1 MAAASVGHVK
11 AFSTLPRVVLVTRK
25 TPLELLVEH
34 HGTLGQARF
43 YLESRGQEIAG
54 DQEAHERFES
64 GLAEVVHAIPPDQRR
79 VRIDREQ
86 LDRFLFAPDDIVVIV
101 GQDGLVPNVAKYLS
115 GQLALGINP
124 DPERYDGVLC
134 RHAPRAMPRLL
145 AWALD
150 PQGSA
155 FAVERRTMAVA
166 RREDGQRLFA
176 LNEIFAG
183 HQSHQSARYR
193 IRVESSGASVDA
205 REERHSSSGVVCA
218 TGTGATGW
226 ARSICEQSHPQET
239 LPRPDQPQL
248 AWFVREPFP
257 SVFTQTG
264 MQNGLLGPG
273 EKLVLS
279 SEMGEGGVIFA
290 DGIEADRLELL
301 SGQVVTLGISSS
313 TFNLVVAVT
322 SETVTPEKDPARAAR
337 PASRRTSRKR

>member
-1 MAAASVGHVK
+1 VAAASVGHVK
-11 AFSTLPRVVLVTRK
+11 TFSTLPRVVLVTRK

-86 LDRFLFAPDDIVVIV
+86 LDRFLFAPDDVVVIV

-115 GQLALGINP
+115 GQLTLGINP

-134 RHAPRAMPRLL
+134 RHSPRAMPRLL

-150 PQGSA
+150 PQGPA

-193 IRVESSGASVDA
+193 IRTEPFDA
-205 REERHSSSGVVCA
+205 RDERHSSSGVVCA

-226 ARSICEQSHPQET
+226 ARSICEQSHPQAP
-239 LPRPDQPQL
+239 LPRPDQPRL

-264 MQNGLLGPG
+264 MQNGFLGPG
-273 EKLVLS
+273 ETLVLS
-279 SEMGEGGVIFA
+279 SEMGERGVVFA
-290 DGIEADRLELL
+290 DGIEADRLEFL
-301 SGQVVTLGISSS
+301 SGQVVTLGISAS
-313 TFNLVVAVT
+313 TFNLVVAV
-322 SETVTPEKDPARAAR
+322 SPEISPEKDPAAAAR
-337 PASRRTSRKR
+337 PVSRRTSRSR